1 MDNLLSD
8 NIKEELMEIFKK
20 RFNID
25 GTKWDK
31 NYYSKNLLGEE
42 IQLSARDLLY
52 IYFDVKSRFNIT
64 IPQEEIA
71 NGKFSTFGGILEIIL
86 RQMQQMELAEQSQNV
101 S

>member
-1 MDNLLSD
+1 MDNLMSD
-8 NIKEELMEIFKK
+8 KIKEGLLKIFNQ

-25 GTKWDK
+25 FTKWDK
-31 NYYSKNLLGEE
+31 DYYSKNLLGEE

-52 IYFDVKSRFNIT
+52 IFFDVKNRFNIT

-71 NGKFSTFGGILEIIL
+71 SGKFITFGGIYEIV
-86 RQMQQMELAEQSQNV
+86 ESQVKLKNI

>member
-8 NIKEELMEIFKK
+8 NIKEELMEIFNK

-25 GTKWDK
+25 FTKWDK
-31 NYYSKNLLGEE
+31 DYYSKNLLGEE

-52 IYFDVKSRFNIT
+52 IFFDVKNRFNIT

-71 NGKFSTFGGILEIIL
+71 NGKFTTFGGIMEIVQNELKL
-86 RQMQQMELAEQSQNV
+86 RNIS
-101 S
+101 